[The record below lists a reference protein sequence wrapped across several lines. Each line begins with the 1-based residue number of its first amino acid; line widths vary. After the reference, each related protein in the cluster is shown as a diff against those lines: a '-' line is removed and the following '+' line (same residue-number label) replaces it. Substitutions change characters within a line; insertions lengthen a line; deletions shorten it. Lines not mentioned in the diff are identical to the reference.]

1 MTLFLQQCNWK
12 MLETIIQLE
21 ENDIIEKE
29 EGPET

>member
-1 MTLFLQQCNWK
+1 MTLFLQHCNWK